1 MRKILPAL
9 VIACAA
15 LAQFGGS
22 ACARPTDAQ
31 KQDAQKP
38 ASARPIIDS
47 APTKPTKTA
56 ELKPTNPKITELKE
70 EGLKALLGVGARRE
84 RPLLVNFWAT
94 WCVPCR
100 EEFPDL
106 VKIREQY
113 PDERLDFV
121 TVSLDDIS
129 DIGKAVPEFLS
140 EQRAT
145 RMPAYLLHV
154 ADEGTAI
161 NFVDATWQG
170 ELPATF
176 LFDRDGQV
184 VFKRKGRV
192 KPAKLRAA
200 IEQTLSA
207 KPDAPAQQ

>member
-9 VIACAA
+9 VIICAA
-15 LAQFGGS
+15 LAAFVGG
-22 ACARPTDAQ
+22 ACARQAG
-31 KQDAQKP
+31 AQKP
-38 ASARPIIDS
+38 TAQKRA
-47 APTKPTKTA
+47 AQKTA
-56 ELKPTNPKITELKE
+56 ADKSSTEAAPKVTELKE
-70 EGLKALLGVGARRE
+70 DGLKVLLGVGARRE
-84 RPLLVNFWAT
+84 RPLLINFWAT

-113 PDERLDFV
+113 ADERLDFI

-129 DIGKAVPEFLS
+129 DIDKAVPEFLR
-140 EQRAT
+140 EQRAAAI
-145 RMPAYLLHV
+145 PAYLLHV

-161 NFVDATWQG
+161 DFVDSTWQG

-184 VFKRKGRV
+184 TFKRKGRI
-192 KPAKLRAA
+192 KPAELRAA
-200 IEQTLSA
+200 IKQTLNA
-207 KPDAPAQQ
+207 KPREAGAQQ

>member
-1 MRKILPAL
+1 MKKILPAL
-9 VIACAA
+9 VIICAA
-15 LAQFGGS
+15 LAQFGGG
-22 ACARPTDAQ
+22 ACARATDAQ

-38 ASARPIIDS
+38 VAARPIIDS
-47 APTKPTKTA
+47 APTRPKVA
-56 ELKPTNPKITELKE
+56 ELKPTNPKVAELKE
-70 EGLKALLGVGARRE
+70 EGLKSLLGVGARRE

-113 PDERLDFV
+113 ADERLDFV

-129 DIGKAVPEFLS
+129 DIGKAVPEFLR

-154 ADEGTAI
+154 PDEGTAI

-192 KPAKLRAA
+192 KTAELRAA
-200 IEQTLSA
+200 IEKALSA
-207 KPDAPAQQ
+207 KPQEAGAQQ

>member
-15 LAQFGGS
+15 LAGFGGGAS
-22 ACARPTDAQ
+22 RARQTDAQ

-38 ASARPIIDS
+38 AAARPVIDG
-47 APTKPTKTA
+47 APTKPKIA
-56 ELKPTNPKITELKE
+56 ELKPSELKVTELKE
-70 EGLKALLGVGARRE
+70 EGLKSLLSVGARRE

-113 PDERLDFV
+113 ADERLDFV

-129 DIGKAVPEFLS
+129 DIGKSVPEFLR

-192 KPAKLRAA
+192 RVAELRVA
-200 IEQTLSA
+200 IEQSLSA
-207 KPDAPAQQ
+207 KPETPAQQ

>member
-9 VIACAA
+9 VVICAA
-15 LAQFGGS
+15 LAGVAGG

-31 KQDAQKP
+31 KQAAQKP
-38 ASARPIIDS
+38 AAAKSSTQA
-47 APTKPTKTA
+47 APA
-56 ELKPTNPKITELKE
+56 APKVTELKE
-70 EGLKALLGVGARRE
+70 EGLKSLLGVGAKRE

-113 PDERLDFV
+113 ADERLDFV

-129 DIGKAVPEFLS
+129 DIGGAVPEFLS

-161 NFVDATWQG
+161 NFVDSTWQG

-184 VFKRKGRV
+184 TFKRKGRV
-192 KPAKLRAA
+192 KPAELRAA